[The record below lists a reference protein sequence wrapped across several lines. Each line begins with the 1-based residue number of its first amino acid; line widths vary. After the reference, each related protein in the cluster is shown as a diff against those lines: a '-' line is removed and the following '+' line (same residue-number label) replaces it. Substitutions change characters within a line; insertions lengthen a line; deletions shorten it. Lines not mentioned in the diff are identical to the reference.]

1 MVVVLISIIKK
12 REKNW
17 MKKKNN
23 QKGLNASVSLERS
36 AREFEIFKSRIANAV
51 LDYMEAQSD
60 QDLLECLERS
70 SMFLSNIS
78 TQVEKVFDNQK
89 QAVIDQ
95 NDLFEIGNDLF
106 STCQQNASTTVH

>member
-1 MVVVLISIIKK
+1 
-12 REKNW
+12 
-17 MKKKNN
+17 MKKKNIKKV
-23 QKGLNASVSLERS
+23 QDARVSPDGLVRD
-36 AREFEIFKSRIANAV
+36 FEIFKSRIANAV
-51 LDYMEAQSD
+51 LGYMEAQSD

-89 QAVIDQ
+89 QAFIDQ
-95 NDLFEIGNDLF
+95 NDLFEIGVDLF

>member
-1 MVVVLISIIKK
+1 
-12 REKNW
+12 

-23 QKGLNASVSLERS
+23 EKDFNASLSPERTD
-36 AREFEIFKSRIANAV
+36 REFEIFKSKVANAV

-60 QDLLECLERS
+60 QDLVECLERS
-70 SMFLSNIS
+70 SLFLSNIS
-78 TQVEKVFDNQK
+78 TQVKKVFDNQK
-89 QAVIDQ
+89 QAFIDQ